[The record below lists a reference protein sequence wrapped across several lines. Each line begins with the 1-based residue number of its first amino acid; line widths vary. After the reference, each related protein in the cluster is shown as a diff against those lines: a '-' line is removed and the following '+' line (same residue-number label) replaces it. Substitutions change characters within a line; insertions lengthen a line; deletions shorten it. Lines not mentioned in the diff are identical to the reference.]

1 MSVVEAKVAH
11 DTQVVRASVGFEKIV
26 GHIKNEVIVKIDV
39 GLGPPVFCRHRAA
52 SLMEGYSVYKIGNM
66 VVTQN
71 VALPCNGDP
80 IEAATGAAHF
90 RGEAGQ
96 LFIRN
101 NVAADLTHHYLW
113 IEASDGHVIS
123 DIEVF

>member
-26 GHIKNEVIVKIDV
+26 GHIKNEVIVKVDIR
-39 GLGPPVFCRHRAA
+39 LRPPVFCRCRAA
-52 SLMEGYSVYKIGNM
+52 SLKKGYSIYEIRNM

-80 IEAATGAAHF
+80 I
-90 RGEAGQ
+90 
-96 LFIRN
+96 IVN
-101 NVAADLTHHYLW
+101 
-113 IEASDGHVIS
+113 
-123 DIEVF
+123 